1 MTGLTFQSYLQN
13 IVKTIAR
20 RYRPEKIIL
29 FGSTAGGHISE
40 DSDADLAIIKKTDK
54 NFYERI
60 GEVSDMVE
68 HDIPLDIFVYTPEE
82 FDRMR
87 SDKYGYFVRE
97 EILGKGKVVYDAN

>member
-1 MTGLTFQSYLQN
+1 MTGSTFQSYLQD
-13 IVKTIAR
+13 IIKTIVEQ
-20 RYRPEKIIL
+20 YQPEKIIL
-29 FGSTAGGHISE
+29 FGSAVDGNFRK

-54 NFYERI
+54 NFYDRV

-82 FDRMR
+82 FDRMK